1 MRSFKQIH
9 ASYLAT
15 DGFLAQSERNV
26 RGHAAKGR
34 WSNLRF
40 YNDQAYYV
48 MLFAQLEQF
57 VDAQCTKLIDVKKRS
72 PVWKNRRLWDSTDAD
87 RLQFM
92 RKVAL
97 LTEKGAATYNKI
109 DQYYD
114 LRCDIAHGT
123 PLAPGA
129 IVILVAVQEFRQFAR
144 DLKQ

>member
-15 DGFLAQSERNV
+15 ERFLSHSELNATSV
-26 RGHAAKGR
+26 SAKAR
-34 WSNLRF
+34 WLSLRY

-48 MLFAQLEQF
+48 MLFAQMEQLI
-57 VDAQCTKLIDVKKRS
+57 DAECTKLIDRKKAS
-72 PVWKNRRLWDSTDAD
+72 AVWKNRRLWDSTDPD
-87 RLQFM
+87 RMQFM

-97 LTEKGAATYNKI
+97 LTEKGAATYNQI

-123 PLAPGA
+123 PLAPGT
-129 IVILVAVQEFRQFAR
+129 IMIPVAVQDFRQFAK
-144 DLKQ
+144 DLRQ